1 MEDIVNPKENVFGKE
16 KRREVV
22 MTNKARFSDYYLED
36 GSYMKLDNITIGY
49 NHKLPEG
56 SAVESLRVYLTG
68 QNLFTLTKYSG
79 QDPEIDTTS
88 VGSAGI
94 DYVDFYPTV
103 ATFLV
108 GVNLTFN

>member
-1 MEDIVNPKENVFGKE
+1 MFLPI
-16 KRREVV
+16 
-22 MTNKARFSDYYLED
+22 Y
-36 GSYMKLDNITIGY
+36 NITIGY

-56 SAVESLRVYLTG
+56 SAVENLRVYITG